1 MRHQQ
6 SILMGYHVLY
16 ELRIYEIPPG
26 CMERILS
33 RFANHTMAIFE
44 RFDIEVVGFWQE
56 EVGRSDRL
64 LYITRFTDSAD
75 RDAKWAA
82 FQADPEWQRVRLETE
97 AEGPIVARV
106 LNSYMKP
113 VPFSPLQ

>member
-1 MRHQQ
+1 MTKNPRKIFLNPDKKNKSLNSHYFEKK
-6 SILMGYHVLY
+6 LND
-16 ELRIYEIPPG
+16 
-26 CMERILS
+26 LS
-33 RFANHTMAIFE
+33 VSAIFE